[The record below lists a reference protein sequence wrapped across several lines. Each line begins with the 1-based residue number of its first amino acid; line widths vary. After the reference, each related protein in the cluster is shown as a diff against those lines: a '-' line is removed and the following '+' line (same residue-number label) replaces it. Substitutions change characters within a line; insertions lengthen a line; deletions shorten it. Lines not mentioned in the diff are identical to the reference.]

1 MFERGQRH
9 GYGRHEFIED
19 KVDRD
24 GKTMGYYEGEFCH
37 NLYHGQGTIVF
48 DSIGHTYCGEFSNG
62 MKHGSGVETHT
73 ETKVI
78 LRQGQWIRGTFASS
92 TSVNQVDSDHE
103 AMLKEEKGQ
112 EVANRQSNEHVL
124 YTGSLDLGSR
134 TQK

>member
-1 MFERGQRH
+1 VQCVDPPFSNFRYLSMFERGQRH

-62 MKHGSGVETHT
+62 MKHGNGVETHT

-92 TSVNQVDSDHE
+92 ISVNQVDSDHE
-103 AMLKEEKGQ
+103 AMQKEEKGQ
-112 EVANRQSNEHVL
+112 DNDFL
-124 YTGSLDLGSR
+124 
-134 TQK
+134 